1 MDLLHAPFLLHEF
14 RGEPVEQFGVGG
26 WTAFATEVEDSG
38 NESTSEVPGPE
49 VIHGDSC
56 CEGISRVCDPV
67 CECRASPGAG
77 GGERFAARLLG
88 LKIVLECLER
98 AGQVVE
104 RGTGLIEGLLVLL
117 QCLLGFFEFFCGLGV
132 FCGSGFEQVE
142 LSAGDG

>member
-38 NESTSEVPGPE
+38 NESTSEVAGPE
-49 VIHGDSC
+49 VIHGDSRRK
-56 CEGISRVCDPV
+56 GISGVCDPV
-67 CECRASPGAG
+67 CECGASPGAG
-77 GGERFAARLLG
+77 SGEWFAARLLG

-104 RGTGLIEGLLVLL
+104 CGTWLIEGLSVLL
-117 QCLLGFFEFFCGLGV
+117 EGLLCFVKFFGGLGV